1 MKMITT
7 KTNWLASLS
16 VVALAL
22 ASLNA
27 QAQVSPTIVPAWD
40 FTISGNA
47 RGVAQM
53 IFNIDGSIEGQL
65 QMQTRKNFNN
75 TDSNPRGS
83 VSGDDRNGGSDD
95 TPASTSVT
103 NFIGSATVNG
113 QWGFDPS
120 GKIIGFLNQESEII
134 SGTSTNRITNAVT
147 HSISFRGSV
156 RDGSLPRFTF
166 KGSSPLGSQIYQG
179 IPLQPLPNISGAY
192 IATGRRGSNR
202 VVEFFTLSPFGINS
216 YLVDGSSSG
225 LTYSGEALLSG
236 RKQLSMVTAS
246 TGTNEFVLTGVF
258 GSFKTNTLTGALSG
272 KASGNPVSL
281 KVFPQFPE

>member
-1 MKMITT
+1 MKIITT

-16 VVALAL
+16 AVALAL
-22 ASLNA
+22 ANFNA

-47 RGVAQM
+47 RGVAQ
-53 IFNIDGSIEGQL
+53 ISFNIDGSIEGQV

-83 VSGDDRNGGSDD
+83 VSDDRNGDSDD
-95 TPASTSVT
+95 TPAPTTVT
-103 NFIGSATVNG
+103 NFLGSASING

-120 GKIIGFLNQESEII
+120 GKIIGFLNQESDVI
-134 SGTSTNRITNAVT
+134 SSTTTNRITNAVT

-156 RDGSLPRFTF
+156 RNGSLPRFTF

-179 IPLQPLPNISGAY
+179 IPLQPLPDISGAY

-236 RKQLSMVTAS
+236 RKQLSMITLS
-246 TGTNEFVLTGVF
+246 NGTNDLVITGVF

-272 KASGNPVSL
+272 QGNEDKVSL
-281 KVFPQFPE
+281 KLFPQFPE